1 MVPMIGVVQI
11 GAHAMA
17 DRYAYIPLLGIFV
30 IVSWGAA
37 DLIKRWHVPMAV
49 SATGVAVILLMLG
62 FALHRQVS
70 YWGDNVTLWSHT
82 LEATGNNF
90 PAEENLAMALI
101 ADGRTGEAFPH
112 LQRAHLLLPRDP
124 LATLNL
130 ATYQQM
136 LGNYQAALD
145 GYATVVP
152 STAAP
157 PLLAKARANSGYAHL
172 SLKQYEEAK
181 QDFEAALSAQP
192 ANSMA
197 YRGLGLVA
205 QRAGNIAQAAQN
217 YERAVE
223 LQPTP
228 VDYLLLGHALE
239 IGGQPEAAQAAQA
252 QAAHMTRDLN
262 DDIAA
267 VRQLLAN

>member
-1 MVPMIGVVQI
+1 
-11 GAHAMA
+11 
-17 DRYAYIPLLGIFV
+17 
-30 IVSWGAA
+30 VS
-37 DLIKRWHVPMAV
+37 
-49 SATGVAVILLMLG
+49 
-62 FALHRQVS
+62 F
-70 YWGDNVTLWSHT
+70 WGDNVTLWTHT
-82 LEATGNNF
+82 LEVTGDNF

-101 ADGRTGEAFPH
+101 AQGRTGEALPH

-136 LGNYQAALD
+136 LGNYRAALD

-157 PLLAKARANSGYAHL
+157 SLLARARANSGYAHL
-172 SLKQYEEAK
+172 SLKEYDNAK
-181 QDFEAALSAQP
+181 QDFEAALNAQP
-192 ANSMA
+192 ANSVA

-205 QRAGNIAQAAQN
+205 QRAGNIAQATQD

-228 VDYLLLGHALE
+228 VDYLLLGQALE
-239 IGGQPEAAQAAQA
+239 IGGQPEAARAAQA
-252 QAAHMTRDLN
+252 EAVRMTRDLN
-262 DDIAA
+262 DDIAT

>member
-1 MVPMIGVVQI
+1 
-11 GAHAMA
+11 MA

-37 DLIKRWHVPMAV
+37 DLTKRWHVPMAV
-49 SATGVAVILLMLG
+49 SAAGVAVILLMLG

-82 LEATGNNF
+82 LDVTGDNF

-101 ADGRTGEAFPH
+101 AQGRAGEALPH

-157 PLLAKARANSGYAHL
+157 SLLAKARANSGYAHL
-172 SLKQYEEAK
+172 SLKRYDEAK
-181 QDFEAALSAQP
+181 QDFEAALKAQP
-192 ANSMA
+192 ENSMA

-205 QRAGNIAQAAQN
+205 QRTGNISQAAQD
-217 YERAVE
+217 YERAIE

-239 IGGQPEAAQAAQA
+239 IGGQPEAARAAQA

-262 DDIAA
+262 DEVAA